1 MCIDDFALK
10 KRHNYG
16 TVMID
21 IETHQ
26 IIDMINSREEE
37 DVTEW
42 LKSYPNLEVISR
54 DGGIMYK
61 SASDKS
67 HPKAKQISDRFHVL
81 KNLTE
86 YAKDALKRFL
96 NKQINITEENSAEAI
111 SKIQK
116 KYKYKTKWDII
127 LKVKELK
134 KQKYRVID
142 IAQYLGIS
150 EKTVIEYNKI
160 SVDEKEKYE
169 KISMQE
175 LKSQISERNKWKLIQ
190 EVQKEYQ
197 KCHKYSVVG
206 RKFNIDDRTVKKYLQ
221 IKEPPVNGNKNR
233 EYSSKLNS
241 YKNKIIKMNNEGF
254 TWKVI
259 KESIQKDG
267 YNGSDSLLRTYLSKI
282 KKEEIKSKEI
292 NQIVERSTMITLL
305 YKEIDKVTK
314 MTKEVYEK
322 VTTMFP
328 EAGKIYE
335 IVKEFKEIMFS
346 KKHEKLDKWI
356 QETRKHKIQEIN
368 SFLNGIER
376 DLEAVKNGIK
386 YDYNNG
392 LAEGSVNKIKVIKR
406 IMYGRCSFDLLKQKV
421 LLQY

>member
-1 MCIDDFALK
+1 
-10 KRHNYG
+10 
-16 TVMID
+16 MID
-21 IETHQ
+21 IETHR
-26 IIDMINSREEE
+26 IIDMIDSREDD
-37 DVTEW
+37 DVTKW
-42 LKSYPNLEVISR
+42 LESYSNLEVISR

-86 YAKDALKRFL
+86 YAKDALKRL
-96 NKQINITEENSAEAI
+96 LKKQINITEENVTEVI
-111 SKIQK
+111 SKVEK
-116 KYKYKTKWDII
+116 KYEYKTKWDII
-127 LKVKELK
+127 LKVKELR

-160 SVDEKEKYE
+160 SLDEKAKYE
-169 KISMQE
+169 KISIQE
-175 LKSQISERNKWKLIQ
+175 LKSQVSENNKWKLIQ

-197 KCHKYSVVG
+197 KYHKYSTVG

-233 EYSSKLNS
+233 EYTSKLNL

-259 KESIQKDG
+259 KESIQRDG
-267 YNGSDSLLRTYLSKI
+267 YKGSDSLLRAYLSKI
-282 KKEEIKSKEI
+282 KKEKIKSKEI

-314 MTKEVYEK
+314 ITKEIYEK
-322 VTTMFP
+322 VITMFP

-346 KKHEKLDKWI
+346 KKPEKSEKWI
-356 QETRKHKIQEIN
+356 QETKKQKIPEID

-376 DLEAVKNGIK
+376 DIKAVKNGIK

>member
-1 MCIDDFALK
+1 
-10 KRHNYG
+10 
-16 TVMID
+16 MID

-26 IIDMINSREEE
+26 IIDMIDSREED
-37 DVTEW
+37 DVTKW
-42 LKSYPNLEVISR
+42 LESYSNLEVISR

-86 YAKDALKRFL
+86 YAKDALKRL
-96 NKQINITEENSAEAI
+96 LKKQINITEENATEVI
-111 SKIQK
+111 SKVEK
-116 KYKYKTKWDII
+116 KYEYKTKWDII
-127 LKVKELK
+127 LKVKELR

-160 SVDEKEKYE
+160 SLDEKAKYE

-175 LKSQISERNKWKLIQ
+175 LKSQVSENNKWKLIQ

-197 KCHKYSVVG
+197 KYHKYSAVG

-233 EYSSKLNS
+233 EYTSKLNL

-259 KESIQKDG
+259 KESIQRDG
-267 YNGSDSLLRTYLSKI
+267 YKGTDSLLRAYLSKI
-282 KKEEIKSKEI
+282 KKEKIKSKEI

-305 YKEIDKVTK
+305 YKVTK
-314 MTKEVYEK
+314 ITKEIYEK
-322 VTTMFP
+322 VITMFP
-328 EAGKIYE
+328 KAGKIYE

-346 KKHEKLDKWI
+346 KKPEKLEKWI
-356 QETRKHKIQEIN
+356 QETKKQKIPEID

-376 DLEAVKNGIK
+376 DIKAVKNGIK

>member
-1 MCIDDFALK
+1 
-10 KRHNYG
+10 
-16 TVMID
+16 MID

-26 IIDMINSREEE
+26 IIDMIDSREED
-37 DVTEW
+37 DVTKW
-42 LKSYPNLEVISR
+42 LKSYSNLEVISR

-86 YAKDALKRFL
+86 YAKDALKRIL
-96 NKQINITEENSAEAI
+96 KNQINIPESTETEAI
-111 SKIQK
+111 SKVQT
-116 KYKYKTKWDII
+116 KYEYKTKWDII

-134 KQKYRVID
+134 SQKYRVID

-150 EKTVIEYNKI
+150 EKTVVEYNKI
-160 SVDEKEKYE
+160 SLDEKEKYE
-169 KISMQE
+169 KIPMQE
-175 LKSQISERNKWKLIQ
+175 LKSKVSENNKWELIQ

-197 KCHKYSVVG
+197 KYHKYSVVG

-233 EYSSKLNS
+233 EYNSKLNL

-259 KESIQKDG
+259 KENIQKDG

-282 KKEEIKSKEI
+282 KKEETKSKEI

-314 MTKEVYEK
+314 ITKEIYEK
-322 VTTMFP
+322 VITMFP

-346 KKHEKLDKWI
+346 KKHEKLEKWI
-356 QETRKHKIQEIN
+356 QETRKHKILEIN

>member
-1 MCIDDFALK
+1 
-10 KRHNYG
+10 
-16 TVMID
+16 MID

-26 IIDMINSREEE
+26 IIDMIDSREED
-37 DVTEW
+37 DVTKW
-42 LKSYPNLEVISR
+42 LKSYSNLEVISR

-86 YAKDALKRFL
+86 YAKDALKRIL
-96 NKQINITEENSAEAI
+96 KNQINIPEATETEAI
-111 SKIQK
+111 SKVQM
-116 KYKYKTKWDII
+116 KYEYKTKWDII
-127 LKVKELK
+127 LKIKELK
-134 KQKYRVID
+134 SQKYRVID

-150 EKTVIEYNKI
+150 EKTVVEYNKI
-160 SVDEKEKYE
+160 SLDEKEKYE
-169 KISMQE
+169 KIPMQE
-175 LKSQISERNKWKLIQ
+175 LKSKVSENNKWELIQ

-197 KCHKYSVVG
+197 KYHKYSVVG
-206 RKFNIDDRTVKKYLQ
+206 RKFNIDERTVKKYLQ

-233 EYSSKLNS
+233 EYYSKLNL

-259 KESIQKDG
+259 KENIQKDG

-282 KKEEIKSKEI
+282 KKEETKSKEI

-314 MTKEVYEK
+314 ITKEIYEK
-322 VTTMFP
+322 VITMFP

-335 IVKEFKEIMFS
+335 IVKEFKEIMFG
-346 KKHEKLDKWI
+346 KKYEKLEKWI
-356 QETRKHKIQEIN
+356 QETRKHKILEIN

>member
-1 MCIDDFALK
+1 
-10 KRHNYG
+10 
-16 TVMID
+16 MID

-26 IIDMINSREEE
+26 IIDMIDSREEE
-37 DVTEW
+37 DVRKW
-42 LKSYPNLEVISR
+42 LEAYPNLEIISR
-54 DGGIMYK
+54 DGAIMYK

-86 YAKDALKRFL
+86 YAKDALKRIL
-96 NKQINITEENSAEAI
+96 KNQINIPESTETEAI
-111 SKIQK
+111 SKVQT
-116 KYKYKTKWDII
+116 KYEYKTKWDII

-134 KQKYRVID
+134 SQKYRVID

-150 EKTVIEYNKI
+150 EKTVVEYNKI
-160 SVDEKEKYE
+160 SLDEKEKYE
-169 KISMQE
+169 KIPMQE
-175 LKSQISERNKWKLIQ
+175 LKSKVSENNKWELIQ

-197 KCHKYSVVG
+197 KYHKYSVVG

-233 EYSSKLNS
+233 EYNSKLNL

-259 KESIQKDG
+259 KENIQKDG
-267 YNGSDSLLRTYLSKI
+267 YNGSDSLLRTYVSKI
-282 KKEEIKSKEI
+282 KKEETKSKEI

-314 MTKEVYEK
+314 ITKEIYEK
-322 VTTMFP
+322 VITMFP

-335 IVKEFKEIMFS
+335 IVKEFKDIMFG
-346 KKHEKLDKWI
+346 KKHEKLEKWI
-356 QETRKHKIQEIN
+356 QETRKHKILEIN

>member
-1 MCIDDFALK
+1 
-10 KRHNYG
+10 
-16 TVMID
+16 MID

-26 IIDMINSREEE
+26 IIDMIDSREED
-37 DVTEW
+37 DVTKW
-42 LKSYPNLEVISR
+42 LKSYSNLEVISR

-86 YAKDALKRFL
+86 YAKDALKRIL
-96 NKQINITEENSAEAI
+96 KNQINIPESTETEAI
-111 SKIQK
+111 SKVQT
-116 KYKYKTKWDII
+116 KYEYKTKWDII

-134 KQKYRVID
+134 SQKYRVID

-150 EKTVIEYNKI
+150 EKTVVEYNKI
-160 SVDEKEKYE
+160 SLDEKEKYE
-169 KISMQE
+169 KIPMQE
-175 LKSQISERNKWKLIQ
+175 LKSKVSENNKWELIQ
-190 EVQKEYQ
+190 EVQKKYQ
-197 KCHKYSVVG
+197 KYHKYSVVG

-233 EYSSKLNS
+233 EYNSKLNL

-259 KESIQKDG
+259 KENIQKDG

-282 KKEEIKSKEI
+282 KKEETKSKEI

-314 MTKEVYEK
+314 ITKEIYEK
-322 VTTMFP
+322 VITMFP

-335 IVKEFKEIMFS
+335 IVKEFKDIMFG
-346 KKHEKLDKWI
+346 KKHEKLEKWI
-356 QETRKHKIQEIN
+356 QETRKHKILEIN

>member
-1 MCIDDFALK
+1 
-10 KRHNYG
+10 
-16 TVMID
+16 MID

-26 IIDMINSREEE
+26 IIDMIDSREED
-37 DVTEW
+37 DVTKW
-42 LKSYPNLEVISR
+42 LKSYSNLEVISR

-86 YAKDALKRFL
+86 YAKDALKRIL
-96 NKQINITEENSAEAI
+96 KNQINIPESTAETEAI
-111 SKIQK
+111 SKVQT
-116 KYKYKTKWDII
+116 KYEYKTKWDII

-134 KQKYRVID
+134 SQKYRVID

-150 EKTVIEYNKI
+150 EKTVVEYNKI
-160 SVDEKEKYE
+160 SLDEKEKYE
-169 KISMQE
+169 KIPMQE
-175 LKSQISERNKWKLIQ
+175 LKSKVSENNKWELIQ

-197 KCHKYSVVG
+197 KYHKYSVVG

-233 EYSSKLNS
+233 EYNSKLNL

-259 KESIQKDG
+259 KENIQKDG
-267 YNGSDSLLRTYLSKI
+267 YNGSESLLRTYLSKI
-282 KKEEIKSKEI
+282 KKEETKSKEI

-314 MTKEVYEK
+314 ITKEIYEK
-322 VTTMFP
+322 VITMFP

-335 IVKEFKEIMFS
+335 IVKEFKDIMFG
-346 KKHEKLDKWI
+346 KKHEKLEKWI
-356 QETRKHKIQEIN
+356 QETRKHKILEIN

>member
-1 MCIDDFALK
+1 MIIDKEKIQKVCIDDFALK

-26 IIDMINSREEE
+26 IIDMIDSREED
-37 DVTEW
+37 DVTKW
-42 LKSYPNLEVISR
+42 LKSYSNLEVISR

-67 HPKAKQISDRFHVL
+67 HPKAIHVSDRFHIL

-86 YAKDALKRFL
+86 YAKDALKRL
-96 NKQINITEENSAEAI
+96 LKKQINITEETATETI
-111 SKIQK
+111 SKVQK
-116 KYKYKTKWDII
+116 KYEYKTKWDII

-134 KQKYRVID
+134 KQRYRVID

-160 SVDEKEKYE
+160 SLDEKEK
-169 KISMQE
+169 
-175 LKSQISERNKWKLIQ
+175 
-190 EVQKEYQ
+190 
-197 KCHKYSVVG
+197 
-206 RKFNIDDRTVKKYLQ
+206 
-221 IKEPPVNGNKNR
+221 
-233 EYSSKLNS
+233 
-241 YKNKIIKMNNEGF
+241 NEGF

-282 KKEEIKSKEI
+282 KKEKTKSKEI

-314 MTKEVYEK
+314 ITKEIYEK
-322 VTTMFP
+322 VITMFP
-328 EAGKIYE
+328 KAGKIYE

-346 KKHEKLDKWI
+346 KKHEKLEKWI
-356 QETRKHKIQEIN
+356 QETKKHKILEID

-376 DLEAVKNGIK
+376 DLDAVKNGIK